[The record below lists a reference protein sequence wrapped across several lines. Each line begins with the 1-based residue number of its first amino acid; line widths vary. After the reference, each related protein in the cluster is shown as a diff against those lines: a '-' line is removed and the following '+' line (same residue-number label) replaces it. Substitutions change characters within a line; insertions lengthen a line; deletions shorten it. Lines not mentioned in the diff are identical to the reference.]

1 MGDARLSGGSRWVAA
16 MGIAVLLCLGLVVAG
31 CGGSGSSSSSS
42 SGGEE
47 SASASSTEA
56 KEYAKFVEEH
66 EVEPAALSEELT
78 PLSKKP
84 PTGISYT
91 ALGVG
96 TPLSAIY
103 GAGETAAAKALGW
116 DAKYMEEGSTPE
128 SVTSTWNELARAKP
142 DAIGS
147 LAIPTELFKNQLTQL
162 VGEGT
167 IHTTIAIPEGAGPD
181 TIACVSCG
189 PTYVERGSWVA
200 KWIVANSGGKAD
212 ALFFN
217 VAEFPILKFSDEGF
231 EEVMSTCAE
240 CKYKLVDVP
249 AEDLGKSLPQQVV
262 SEIQRDPSINYV
274 SFGFGDMTLGVYQAL
289 KAAGLD
295 EKVQILAA
303 NPSERNLSE
312 IKEGH
317 EVASVSEGQE
327 LIGWLAVDSVARK
340 LVGDKLPLEAYAGVP
355 LQYITANN
363 IGTVDVSKPL
373 PGVAGFEEQ
382 FEKLWGVGG

>member
-1 MGDARLSGGSRWVAA
+1 MRDARLGGSKLFVAVVL
-16 MGIAVLLCLGLVVAG
+16 AVLFCLGILVSG
-31 CGGSGSSSSSS
+31 CGGGD
-42 SGGEE
+42 
-47 SASASSTEA
+47 SSTGETA
-56 KEYAKFVEEH
+56 DTSGDGASPEVKEYAKFVEEH
-66 EVEPAALSEELT
+66 EVEPASLSDELK
-78 PLSKKP
+78 PLSKPP
-84 PTGISYT
+84 PTGITYT
-91 ALGVG
+91 GLGVG

-103 GAGETAAAKALGW
+103 GAGETAAATALGW
-116 DAKYMEEGSTPE
+116 KPKYMEEGATPD

-162 VGEGT
+162 VSEGT
-167 IHTTIAIPEGAGPD
+167 IHTTIAIPEGPGPD

-189 PTYVERGSWVA
+189 PTYTERGAWVA
-200 KWIVANSGGKAD
+200 KWIVADSGGNAD

-231 EEVMSTCAE
+231 EKVMETCAG
-240 CKYKLVDVP
+240 CKSKLIDVP
-249 AEDLGKSLPQQVV
+249 ASALGKSLPQQVV
-262 SEIQRDPSINYV
+262 SEIQRDPDINYV

-289 KAAGLD
+289 NAAGLD
-295 EKVQILAA
+295 EKVKILAA
-303 NPSERNLSE
+303 NPSERNLAE
-312 IKEGH
+312 IEEGT

-340 LVGDKLPLEAYAGVP
+340 LVGDKLPQEAYANVP

-363 IGTVDVSKPL
+363 IDTVDVTKPL
-373 PGVAGFEEQ
+373 PGVAGYQQQ